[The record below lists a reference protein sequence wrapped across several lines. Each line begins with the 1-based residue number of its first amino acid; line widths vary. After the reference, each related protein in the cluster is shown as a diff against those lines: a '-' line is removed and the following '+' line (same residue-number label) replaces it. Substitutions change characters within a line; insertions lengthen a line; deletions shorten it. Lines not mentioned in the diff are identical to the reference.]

1 LAAAK
6 SLRKSLPGILRFP
19 LLETRR
25 PNPPIRSGLHYRYA
39 RIGFPHGTVYF
50 KIIGFGEPTT
60 YRICQFR
67 SPGDGEEME
76 RRLAAIV
83 CADVA
88 GYSRMMGAD
97 EEGTHAAF
105 KAHRSAT
112 YPIILNHGGRVV
124 KNTGDGFLLEFPSIV
139 GAIESSIAMQALM
152 AERNNHLPGDRV
164 MQFRLGVHMGDVIAD
179 EDEVFGDGVN
189 IAVRLEAVAAPGG
202 VAVSAKAYHE
212 ASKHLSVTLV
222 DAGSHRFKNI
232 EDTINVWT
240 WAPSGS
246 DARGREPKST
256 SSLPAQYRTAI
267 VGVLPFANLSDSS
280 DEYFSDGLTED
291 LIHALSLQ
299 SFYRVLSRNSTFSF
313 KDKNLSARLI
323 AREIDATYLIQG
335 SVRRAGTKIRVT
347 AELVAPENGEQ
358 LWTGRYDRD
367 IGDLFAMQDEITTSL
382 SAALAPEIYRA
393 EASAPSR
400 SSSTDLTA
408 WDRFLRGL
416 SHYYRHTKA
425 DFEASIDLFREAIA
439 LDPAL
444 AIARAYLATIMVQ
457 GVQYGWIKSTS
468 QLWTE
473 AMNLA
478 ESSVRLDPHSSFAFS
493 ILSYMHAMEGH
504 YEAAMEAAKRAVKLN
519 PYDMGARGVL
529 GISHLVIGEHRQAIE
544 LFSAA
549 VQRGNSDPRYKW
561 AALNAFSHYLVGQ
574 YDASLSWAREALY
587 LNPNH
592 LQVLAVRAAALAQ
605 LGRTE
610 EAAKAAEVLLT
621 NFPGLTVERHL
632 RNFRWKTPADIAHFR
647 DGLLKAG
654 VPFSKLT
661 LVDSTS
667 KRTA

>member
-1 LAAAK
+1 
-6 SLRKSLPGILRFP
+6 
-19 LLETRR
+19 
-25 PNPPIRSGLHYRYA
+25 
-39 RIGFPHGTVYF
+39 
-50 KIIGFGEPTT
+50 
-60 YRICQFR
+60 
-67 SPGDGEEME
+67 ME

-97 EEGTHAAF
+97 EAGTHAAF
-105 KAHRSAT
+105 KAHRSAI

-124 KNTGDGFLLEFPSIV
+124 KNTGDGFLLEFPSVV
-139 GAIESSIAMQALM
+139 GAIESGIAVQALM
-152 AERNNHLPGDRV
+152 AERNHNLPADR
-164 MQFRLGVHMGDVIAD
+164 MMHFRLGVHMGDVIAD
-179 EDEVFGDGVN
+179 EEEVFGDGVN

-232 EDTINVWT
+232 EETVNVWT
-240 WAPSGS
+240 WEPGGS
-246 DARGREPKST
+246 DSRGREPRGT
-256 SSLPAQYRTAI
+256 SNLPAQYRTAI
-267 VGVLPFANLSDSS
+267 VGVLPFTNLSDSS

-299 SFYRVLSRNSTFSF
+299 SLFRVLSRNSTFSF
-313 KDKNLSARLI
+313 KGKMLSTRLI

-335 SVRRAGTKIRVT
+335 SVRRAGAKIRVT
-347 AELVAPENGEQ
+347 AELIAPENGEQ
-358 LWTGRYDRD
+358 LWAGRYDRN

-393 EASAPSR
+393 EASVPAR
-400 SSSTDLTA
+400 SLSTDLTA

-416 SHYYRHTKA
+416 SHYYRQTKA
-425 DFEASIDLFREAIA
+425 DFEASIELFREAIA

-444 AIARAYLATIMVQ
+444 SIARAYLATIQVQ
-457 GVQYGWIKSTS
+457 SVQYGWIRSTRE
-468 QLWTE
+468 LWAE
-473 AMNLA
+473 AMSLA
-478 ESSVRLDPHSSFAFS
+478 ESSVRLDPRSSFAFS
-493 ILSYMHAMEGH
+493 ILSYMHAMEGNH
-504 YEAAMEAAKRAVKLN
+504 EAAMEAAKNAVKLN

-529 GISHLVIGEHRQAIE
+529 GICHLVIGEHREAIE

-549 VQRGNSDPRYKW
+549 VQRGNSDPRYQW

-610 EAAKAAEVLLT
+610 EAAMAAERLLT
-621 NFPGLTVERHL
+621 SYPGLTVERHL
-632 RNFRWKTPADIAHFR
+632 RNFRWKRPADIAHYR
-647 DGLLKAG
+647 EGLSKAG
-654 VPFSKLT
+654 VPSTRLT
-661 LVDSTS
+661 VVGSTS
-667 KRTA
+667 KRTANS